1 MINIIYA
8 GFKSNMHA
16 MKNKS
21 LRKPFLPIGTAL
33 RYNHTKW
40 EKQVNKGGHLMK
52 LLLILVVTIAFL
64 AVIFASGYNDKP
76 GKTK

>member
-21 LRKPFLPIGTAL
+21 LRKPFLPIGTGL

-40 EKQVNKGGHLMK
+40 EKQVNKGGHLDEFNVDHSSYHRIPRSHFHQR
-52 LLLILVVTIAFL
+52 L
-64 AVIFASGYNDKP
+64 
-76 GKTK
+76 